1 MKLARSLVRGSGL
14 IAALAV
20 LGFLTW
26 IVVRS
31 PFLDIKTIEVR
42 GPVEAS
48 GLQEVTRTV
57 EGALSGNILTA
68 DICAVKQA
76 VEGIAWVKSAYV
88 SRLWP
93 DSLYIEVKRIG
104 ARVKAVKA
112 TFRGSWSVVLESP
125 QFDSMEI
132 ELGRALTQGG
142 PINRLRQVLDSMDRV
157 VAMLKAYPER
167 IDARYKN
174 AFAVQLPPQAYVA
187 AQTNPADKTAK
198 PATNSSKTRGR

>member
-76 VEGIAWVKSAYV
+76 VEGIAWIKSAYV

-93 DSLYIEVKRIG
+93 DSLYIEVKRHQ
-104 ARVKAVKA
+104 
-112 TFRGSWSVVLESP
+112 SVAIWEDGRLVSEDGVLYISNDEP
-125 QFDSMEI
+125 I
-132 ELGRALTQGG
+132 E
-142 PINRLRQVLDSMDRV
+142 RLL
-157 VAMLKAYPER
+157 
-167 IDARYKN
+167 
-174 AFAVQLPPQAYVA
+174 QLPAFSGDRSTSSRPCAICRTLTRKSSASVRASKPSRRRFA
-187 AQTNPADKTAK
+187 AAGRWCLSRL
-198 PATNSSKTRGR
+198 SSTRWKSSSDVH

>member
-76 VEGIAWVKSAYV
+76 VEGIAWIKSAYV

-93 DSLYIEVKRIG
+93 DSLYIEVKRHQ
-104 ARVKAVKA
+104 
-112 TFRGSWSVVLESP
+112 SVAIWEDG
-125 QFDSMEI
+125 QI
-132 ELGRALTQGG
+132 GRASC
-142 PINRLRQVLDSMDRV
+142 RERV
-157 VAMLKAYPER
+157 
-167 IDARYKN
+167 
-174 AFAVQLPPQAYVA
+174 
-187 AQTNPADKTAK
+187 
-198 PATNSSKTRGR
+198 